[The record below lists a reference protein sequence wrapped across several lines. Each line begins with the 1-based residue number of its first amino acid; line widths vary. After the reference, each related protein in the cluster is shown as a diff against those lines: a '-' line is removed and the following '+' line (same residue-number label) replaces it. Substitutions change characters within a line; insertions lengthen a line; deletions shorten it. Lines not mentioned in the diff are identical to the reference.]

1 MRGIIDSRSLMGE
14 LSDGQRQIVG
24 DHGKRVVTIELV
36 SLTRGILTMTT
47 TDVDGCRAER
57 RVSRDG
63 SSVMTDLTLVQAHA
77 RTESDARVGVCS
89 DGSEVTPAA
98 LCGHASTPS
107 DESVDRGH
115 DRGASSS
122 VRRGQESLQ
131 APCVQLPRTYA
142 ISARV
147 EVHHAHVIRDDV
159 RIACDPYYVTIDLPT
174 IYLMADVQG
183 IVSESHAE
191 SIVVSML
198 ASLGH
203 DRSCCHVQ
211 AVATSMLAHV

>member
-1 MRGIIDSRSLMGE
+1 MRGIIDGRSLMGE

-63 SSVMTDLTLVQAHA
+63 SSVMTDLTHVPTHA
-77 RTESDARVGVCS
+77 RTESDARVVVCS
-89 DGSEVTPAA
+89 DGSEEPPAA
-98 LCGHASTPS
+98 PCGHASTPS

-115 DRGASSS
+115 
-122 VRRGQESLQ
+122 
-131 APCVQLPRTYA
+131 
-142 ISARV
+142 
-147 EVHHAHVIRDDV
+147 
-159 RIACDPYYVTIDLPT
+159 
-174 IYLMADVQG
+174 
-183 IVSESHAE
+183 
-191 SIVVSML
+191 
-198 ASLGH
+198 
-203 DRSCCHVQ
+203 VQ